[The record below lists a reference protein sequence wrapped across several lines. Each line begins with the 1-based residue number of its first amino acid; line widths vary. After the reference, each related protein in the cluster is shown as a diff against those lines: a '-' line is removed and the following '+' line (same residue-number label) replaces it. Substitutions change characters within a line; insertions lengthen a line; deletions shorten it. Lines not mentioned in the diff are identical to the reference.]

1 LGLCVAFE
9 YQQSDRDMGEHV
21 TIRCCIQMFG
31 QPVQRLGLDQT
42 SRQSKKGEDRSECFR
57 FAVAFLRAIVS
68 DVVCVIY
75 IYILFIYIL
84 SIYK

>member
-1 LGLCVAFE
+1 MAFE
-9 YQQSDRDMGEHV
+9 SQQSDRNMGEHV

-31 QPVQRLGLDQT
+31 QPVQRHCLDQI

-68 DVVCVIY
+68 NVFVLY
-75 IYILFIYIL
+75 IYIIYI
-84 SIYK
+84 

>member
-1 LGLCVAFE
+1 
-9 YQQSDRDMGEHV
+9 MGEHV

-31 QPVQRLGLDQT
+31 QPVQRHCLDQI

-68 DVVCVIY
+68 NVFVLYIY
-75 IYILFIYIL
+75 IYYLYMIYMNNIYI
-84 SIYK
+84 YT